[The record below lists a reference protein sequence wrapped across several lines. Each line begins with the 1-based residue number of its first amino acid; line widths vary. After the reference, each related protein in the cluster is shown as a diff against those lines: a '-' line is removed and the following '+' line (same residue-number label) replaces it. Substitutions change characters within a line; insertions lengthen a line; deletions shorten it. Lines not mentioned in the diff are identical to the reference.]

1 LRTKPV
7 TKPLRAER
15 EYERNVKFEFM
26 LAPLTFLLRPGDAL
40 LAFRTALKHAGRNTM
55 KTALKTTA
63 VAALASILAITGM
76 VPAQAQVI
84 RPVAPIATVSDV
96 TDVQYRRYDRRHDRY
111 ERARYWN
118 GHRGYRERRAGY
130 RYHNGYWYPLA
141 AFAAGAIIGGAIAQP
156 RPVPRAGNINPQH
169 YQWCQA
175 RYRSYDSRSNTFQPY
190 NGPRQQCLSPY
201 Y

>member
-1 LRTKPV
+1 
-7 TKPLRAER
+7 
-15 EYERNVKFEFM
+15 
-26 LAPLTFLLRPGDAL
+26 
-40 LAFRTALKHAGRNTM
+40 
-55 KTALKTTA
+55 
-63 VAALASILAITGM
+63 M

-84 RPVAPIATVSDV
+84 RPVAPIVAT
-96 TDVQYRRYDRRHDRY
+96 TDATAVQYRERYERRFDRRIDRRIERRIDRY

-118 GHRGYRERRAGY
+118 GHRGYRDRRAGY

-156 RPVPRAGNINPQH
+156 RPAPVAPRAAGLNPQH

-175 RYRSYDSRSNTFQPY
+175 RYRSYDSYSNTFQPY

>member
-1 LRTKPV
+1 
-7 TKPLRAER
+7 
-15 EYERNVKFEFM
+15 
-26 LAPLTFLLRPGDAL
+26 
-40 LAFRTALKHAGRNTM
+40 M
-55 KTALKTTA
+55 KTAFKTTA
-63 VAALASILAITGM
+63 VAALASILAISGM

-84 RPVAPIATVSDV
+84 RPVAPVAAT
-96 TDVQYRRYDRRHDRY
+96 TDATAVQYRDRYERRFDRRIDRY

-118 GHRGYRERRAGY
+118 GHRGYRDRRAGY

-156 RPVPRAGNINPQH
+156 RPAPVAPRAGLNPRH
-169 YQWCQA
+169 YSWCEA
-175 RYRSYDSRSNTFQPY
+175 RYRSYDSYSNTFQPY

>member
-1 LRTKPV
+1 
-7 TKPLRAER
+7 
-15 EYERNVKFEFM
+15 
-26 LAPLTFLLRPGDAL
+26 
-40 LAFRTALKHAGRNTM
+40 M

-63 VAALASILAITGM
+63 VAALTSILAITGM

-84 RPVAPIATVSDV
+84 RPVAPIVAT
-96 TDVQYRRYDRRHDRY
+96 TDATAVQYRDRYERRFDRRIDRRIERRIDRY

-118 GHRGYRERRAGY
+118 GHRGYRDRRAGY

-156 RPVPRAGNINPQH
+156 RPAPVAPRAAGLNPQH

-175 RYRSYDSRSNTFQPY
+175 RYRSYDSYSNTFQPY

>member
-1 LRTKPV
+1 M
-7 TKPLRAER
+7 
-15 EYERNVKFEFM
+15 N
-26 LAPLTFLLRPGDAL
+26 
-40 LAFRTALKHAGRNTM
+40 
-55 KTALKTTA
+55 TALKTTA
-63 VAALASILAITGM
+63 IAALASILAITGM

-84 RPVAPIATVSDV
+84 RPVAPIAAT
-96 TDVQYRRYDRRHDRY
+96 TDATTVQYRDRYERRFDRRIERRIDRRIDRY

-118 GHRGYRERRAGY
+118 GHRGYSERRAGY

-156 RPVPRAGNINPQH
+156 RPAPVAPRAAGLNPSH
-169 YQWCQA
+169 YDWCQA
-175 RYRSYDSRSNTFQPY
+175 RYRSYDSYSNTFQPY

>member
-1 LRTKPV
+1 
-7 TKPLRAER
+7 
-15 EYERNVKFEFM
+15 
-26 LAPLTFLLRPGDAL
+26 
-40 LAFRTALKHAGRNTM
+40 M
-55 KTALKTTA
+55 KSVFKTTA
-63 VAALASILAITGM
+63 VAALASILTVTSM

-84 RPVAPIATVSDV
+84 RPAAPVTSTTDATN
-96 TDVQYRRYDRRHDRY
+96 VQYVDGDIRIYRERRYDRYDRYDRY

-156 RPVPRAGNINPQH
+156 RPAPVAPRAAGLNPRH
-169 YQWCQA
+169 YDWCQA
-175 RYRSYDSRSNTFQPY
+175 RYRSYDSYSNTFQPY

>member
-1 LRTKPV
+1 
-7 TKPLRAER
+7 
-15 EYERNVKFEFM
+15 
-26 LAPLTFLLRPGDAL
+26 
-40 LAFRTALKHAGRNTM
+40 M

-63 VAALASILAITGM
+63 IAALASILAITGM

-84 RPVAPIATVSDV
+84 RPVAPIAAT
-96 TDVQYRRYDRRHDRY
+96 TDATAVQYRDRYERRFDRRIERRIDRRIDRY

-118 GHRGYRERRAGY
+118 GHRGYSERRAGY

-156 RPVPRAGNINPQH
+156 RPAPVAPRAAGLNPRH
-169 YQWCQA
+169 YSWCEA
-175 RYRSYDSRSNTFQPY
+175 RYRSYDSYSNTFQPY

>member
-1 LRTKPV
+1 
-7 TKPLRAER
+7 
-15 EYERNVKFEFM
+15 
-26 LAPLTFLLRPGDAL
+26 
-40 LAFRTALKHAGRNTM
+40 M

-84 RPVAPIATVSDV
+84 RPAATVTITSDV
-96 TDVQYRRYDRRHDRY
+96 TTVGHRYGHGRYERYDRY

-118 GHRGYRERRAGY
+118 GHRGYRDRRAGY

-156 RPVPRAGNINPQH
+156 RPAPVAPRAGLNPRH
-169 YQWCQA
+169 YSWCEA
-175 RYRSYDSRSNTFQPY
+175 RYRSYDSYSNTFQPY

>member
-1 LRTKPV
+1 
-7 TKPLRAER
+7 
-15 EYERNVKFEFM
+15 
-26 LAPLTFLLRPGDAL
+26 
-40 LAFRTALKHAGRNTM
+40 M

-84 RPVAPIATVSDV
+84 RPAASVTITSDV
-96 TDVQYRRYDRRHDRY
+96 TTVGHRYGHGRYERYDRY

-118 GHRGYRERRAGY
+118 GHRGYRDRRAGY

-156 RPVPRAGNINPQH
+156 RPAPVAPRAGLNPRH
-169 YQWCQA
+169 YSWCEA
-175 RYRSYDSRSNTFQPY
+175 RYRSYDSYSNTFQPY

>member
-1 LRTKPV
+1 
-7 TKPLRAER
+7 
-15 EYERNVKFEFM
+15 
-26 LAPLTFLLRPGDAL
+26 
-40 LAFRTALKHAGRNTM
+40 M

-84 RPVAPIATVSDV
+84 RPVAPIVAT
-96 TDVQYRRYDRRHDRY
+96 TDATAVQYRDRYERRFDRRIDRRIERRIDRY

-118 GHRGYRERRAGY
+118 GHRGYRDRRAGY

-156 RPVPRAGNINPQH
+156 RPAPVAPRAAGLNPQH

-175 RYRSYDSRSNTFQPY
+175 RYRSYDSYSNTFQPY

>member
-1 LRTKPV
+1 
-7 TKPLRAER
+7 
-15 EYERNVKFEFM
+15 
-26 LAPLTFLLRPGDAL
+26 
-40 LAFRTALKHAGRNTM
+40 M

-63 VAALASILAITGM
+63 VAALASIMVITGM
-76 VPAQAQVI
+76 IPAQAQVI
-84 RPVAPIATVSDV
+84 RPVAPIAST
-96 TDVQYRRYDRRHDRY
+96 TDATNVQYRDRYDRRYDRRVDRRIDRY
-111 ERARYWN
+111 ERARYYN

-156 RPVPRAGNINPQH
+156 RPAPVAPRAAGLNPRH
-169 YQWCQA
+169 YDWCNA

>member
-1 LRTKPV
+1 
-7 TKPLRAER
+7 
-15 EYERNVKFEFM
+15 
-26 LAPLTFLLRPGDAL
+26 
-40 LAFRTALKHAGRNTM
+40 M

-63 VAALASILAITGM
+63 VAALASIMAITGM
-76 VPAQAQVI
+76 IPAQAQVI
-84 RPVAPIATVSDV
+84 RPVAPIAST
-96 TDVQYRRYDRRHDRY
+96 TDATNVQYRDRYDRRFDRRIERRIDRY

-118 GHRGYRERRAGY
+118 GHRGYRDRRAGY

-156 RPVPRAGNINPQH
+156 RPAPVAPRAAGLNPQH

-175 RYRSYDSRSNTFQPY
+175 RYRSYDSYSNTFQPY